1 MKSYLSIEGILER
14 VEATGFDGLGRVL
27 MVGVSNG
34 GAQDWTR
41 TEHDAA
47 GRRLRTSNPRT
58 LTLGSNQDL
67 PTAGGFTRWT
77 TNTYD
82 ALDRI
87 TRITTQDGQF
97 VAIDYWGFRK
107 TATDQASMKRR
118 VNYDALGRISS
129 AVEPN
134 LSNNSFDAGAVTTS
148 YTYDV
153 LDNLTGVTQGTQ
165 TRSFAYDS
173 LGRLTS
179 ATNPESGT
187 TTYLYDA
194 NSNLTRKTDAR
205 GVQTNYNNYDA
216 LNRPGSI
223 SYSDGTPT
231 ATFTYDSVA
240 VTNGKGRR
248 TGMSDTASG
257 TKTYH
262 FDTMGRM
269 SKIVWQTS
277 DFTQAG
283 EFVYNK
289 LGGITQSKWPGIY
302 DYGGTP
308 LAIHRSYDNQ
318 GRQISARWS
327 NHSSGGP
334 GGTAYQEMVDNHT
347 FVYGSTDPFATETTT
362 YENGIVETIAYN
374 DRLQPKQRTVKYGAL
389 FRLNQIVYF
398 NRAGD
403 NGNNGNVWEVDD
415 QVDSAHGDMTYGYD
429 WWNRITTFKIT

>member
-1 MKSYLSIEGILER
+1 MPVILSRLDKKDYDQFGRVKAIGYPDGGTLDRYYSDTDLTAQRGAADVFNSRTSSLPARMKSYATIDGSLEG
-14 VEATGFDGLGRVL
+14 VEVTGFDGLGRVL

-34 GAQDWTR
+34 GARDWTR
-41 TEHDAA
+41 TERDAA
-47 GRRLRTSNPRT
+47 GRPWRTSNPRT

-77 TNTYD
+77 TNSYD

-97 VAIDYWGFRK
+97 VETAYSGYAK
-107 TATDQASMKRR
+107 VATDQVGNKRK
-118 VNYDALGRISS
+118 VEYDALGRISR

-134 LSNNSFDAGAVTTS
+134 LSTGSIETGVWSTY

-153 LDNLTGVTQGTQ
+153 LDNLTGVNQDGR

-179 ATNPESGT
+179 ATNPESNT

-248 TGMSDTASG
+248 TGMSDAASG

-269 SKIVWQTS
+269 SKIVRQTS
-277 DFTQAG
+277 DFTQTG

-289 LGGITQSKWPGIY
+289 LGGITQSKWESRWPGIY
-302 DYGGTP
+302 DYGGVAAGDP
-308 LAIHRSYDNQ
+308 LLL
-318 GRQISARWS
+318 RQR
-327 NHSSGGP
+327 G
-334 GGTAYQEMVDNHT
+334 
-347 FVYGSTDPFATETTT
+347 
-362 YENGIVETIAYN
+362 
-374 DRLQPKQRTVKYGAL
+374 
-389 FRLNQIVYF
+389 LNQKF
-398 NRAGD
+398 QPRRRQREQRERLG
-403 NGNNGNVWEVDD
+403 GGRP
-415 QVDSAHGDMTYGYD
+415 G
-429 WWNRITTFKIT
+429 